1 MRATQSHLP
10 SKSWPSR
17 ARLYASVLQ
26 KTSIRYN
33 IGMTTES
40 SNYRNLERIVKGF
53 ANHRRLQI
61 LDLLKREPE
70 LSVEEISE
78 RLNIGYENASDHVR
92 KLAIA
97 GLVLKRNEG
106 SAVRH
111 KFTPRAESILVFCK
125 RLQ

>member
-1 MRATQSHLP
+1 MANER
-10 SKSWPSR
+10 
-17 ARLYASVLQ
+17 
-26 KTSIRYN
+26 
-33 IGMTTES
+33 
-40 SNYRNLERIVKGF
+40 NYRQLERIVKGF

-61 LDLLKREPE
+61 MDLLKHEPE
-70 LSVEEISE
+70 LSVEDISE

-111 KFTPRAESILVFCK
+111 KLTPRAESILVFCK

>member
-1 MRATQSHLP
+1 MANE
-10 SKSWPSR
+10 K
-17 ARLYASVLQ
+17 
-26 KTSIRYN
+26 
-33 IGMTTES
+33 
-40 SNYRNLERIVKGF
+40 NYRQLERIVKGF
-53 ANHRRLQI
+53 ANHRRLEI

-70 LSVEEISE
+70 LSVEDISE

-106 SAVRH
+106 PSVRH
-111 KFTPRAESILVFCK
+111 KLTPRAESILVFCK

>member
-1 MRATQSHLP
+1 MANE
-10 SKSWPSR
+10 K
-17 ARLYASVLQ
+17 
-26 KTSIRYN
+26 
-33 IGMTTES
+33 
-40 SNYRNLERIVKGF
+40 NYRQLERIVKGF
-53 ANHRRLQI
+53 ANHRRLEI

-70 LSVEEISE
+70 LTVEDISE

-106 SAVRH
+106 PSVRH
-111 KFTPRAESILVFCK
+111 KLTPRAESILVFCK